1 MPRYSSRRKN
11 ASKRERKRVRAAMPR
26 DKRHLSHWAVR
37 GTHDDYHRLRKHTEN
52 VRDRAPSYIHQQT
65 LDKLQS
71 ANRRSML
78 ENINSE
84 SWGGTWFTDGLSWLI
99 DQVPTG
105 WGWEWP
111 KAIGQAALKPF
122 RGDSLD
128 ETDQQ
133 YARLVEQSYRH
144 YEGTAPDQFEHW
156 QRQPEFDSDY
166 VTVWDNED
174 GHRFISVRGTEFTN
188 VKDLKEDWQIAQSG
202 TSDNLIGGEL
212 KKILNHT
219 KPDKVVDLGAHS
231 LGTSLAF
238 TAFQSDDSLQSGVLP
253 VRATTSTRR
262 TTGSATSS
270 TLATPLAWATSARK
284 GRPTSS
290 TGTTGTQSRPTSS
303 YSGVVKQGSPNMTR
317 APRRKSRLLK
327 LKRKR
332 TLKTT
337 IMTEYRTT
345 FFQWIWETITRW
357 IWGTPSTRTPGSPT
371 GSSELRPLTWSP
383 HVKRPL
389 RKQRMPNGRPPLAP
403 KRQAIDMDDHFWDDV
418 EMKD

>member
-212 KKILNHT
+212 RKILNHT

-238 TAFQSDDSLQSGVLP
+238 TAFQSDDTLQDRIHQTYAYNPAFSPFAEENVSDKYEADDRVRYFIDLSDPVSVGDLGSKGPTNVVYRNNWNPITAHKLVQWGGESGLAEHDASAHKEKPAVEIKTEENIKDYDHDGVPDDILP
-253 VRATTSTRR
+253 VDL
-262 TTGSATSS
+262 GDDY
-270 TLATPLAWATSARK
+270 TLDLGDAFNADSWK
-284 GRPTSS
+284 
-290 TGTTGTQSRPTSS
+290 S
-303 YSGVVKQGSPNMTR
+303 Y
-317 APRRKSRLLK
+317 
-327 LKRKR
+327 
-332 TLKTT
+332 
-337 IMTEYRTT
+337 
-345 FFQWIWETITRW
+345 WE
-357 IWGTPSTRTPGSPT
+357 
-371 GSSELRPLTWSP
+371 
-383 HVKRPL
+383 
-389 RKQRMPNGRPPLAP
+389 
-403 KRQAIDMDDHFWDDV
+403 
-418 EMKD
+418 

>member
-11 ASKRERKRVRAAMPR
+11 ASKRERKRGRAAMPR

-238 TAFQSDDSLQSGVLP
+238 TAFQSDDTLQDRIHQTYAYNPAFSPFDKYEADDRVRYFIDLSDPVSVGDLGSKGPTNVVYRNNWNPITAHKLVQWGGEAGLAEHDASAQKEKPAVEIKTEENIKDYDHDGVPDDILP
-253 VRATTSTRR
+253 VDL
-262 TTGSATSS
+262 GDDY
-270 TLATPLAWATSARK
+270 TLDLGDAFNADSWK
-284 GRPTSS
+284 
-290 TGTTGTQSRPTSS
+290 S
-303 YSGVVKQGSPNMTR
+303 Y
-317 APRRKSRLLK
+317 
-327 LKRKR
+327 
-332 TLKTT
+332 
-337 IMTEYRTT
+337 
-345 FFQWIWETITRW
+345 WE
-357 IWGTPSTRTPGSPT
+357 
-371 GSSELRPLTWSP
+371 
-383 HVKRPL
+383 
-389 RKQRMPNGRPPLAP
+389 
-403 KRQAIDMDDHFWDDV
+403 
-418 EMKD
+418 

>member
-238 TAFQSDDSLQSGVLP
+238 TAFQSDDTLQDRIHQTYAYNPAFSPFDKYEADDRVRYFIDLSDPVSVGDLGSKGPTNVVYRNNWNPITAHKLVQWGGESGLAEHDASAQKEKPAVEIKTEENIKDYDHDGVPDDILP
-253 VRATTSTRR
+253 VDL
-262 TTGSATSS
+262 GDDY
-270 TLATPLAWATSARK
+270 TLDLGDAFNADSWK
-284 GRPTSS
+284 
-290 TGTTGTQSRPTSS
+290 S
-303 YSGVVKQGSPNMTR
+303 Y
-317 APRRKSRLLK
+317 
-327 LKRKR
+327 
-332 TLKTT
+332 
-337 IMTEYRTT
+337 
-345 FFQWIWETITRW
+345 WE
-357 IWGTPSTRTPGSPT
+357 
-371 GSSELRPLTWSP
+371 
-383 HVKRPL
+383 
-389 RKQRMPNGRPPLAP
+389 
-403 KRQAIDMDDHFWDDV
+403 
-418 EMKD
+418 